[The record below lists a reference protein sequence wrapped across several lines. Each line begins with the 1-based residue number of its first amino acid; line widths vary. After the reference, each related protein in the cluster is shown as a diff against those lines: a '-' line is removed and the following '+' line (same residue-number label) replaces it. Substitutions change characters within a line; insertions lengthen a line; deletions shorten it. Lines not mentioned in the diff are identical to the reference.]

1 LSGTAA
7 RTGGGTFFV
16 RLLRG
21 PTPPDGL
28 RSPGT
33 EACTVAFRMTIEG
46 SRSVQK
52 TDTNM
57 SRSHIHLREGIE
69 AYLRFAKGRVWTE
82 ASDRERLF
90 ALSTAVRR
98 PALDAMRE
106 SERRY
111 REQDSKRLYYLSME
125 FLMGRA
131 LGNNLTNL
139 GIYDEAR
146 AVLAELG
153 ADLEEVEALE
163 HDAALGNGGLG
174 RLAACFLDSLATLD
188 LPGFGYGIN
197 YEFGLFRQS
206 FVNGYQ
212 HERPDHWMDGGSPW
226 IIERPDEAV
235 VIPVFGT
242 IAHTHEG
249 GSYAPKWVDYK
260 VIIGVPHDMP
270 IVGFGGRTVNV
281 LRLFSARASDEFDI
295 GIFNSGDYIRA
306 VHEKITGES
315 ISKVLYPSDVVA
327 AGKELRLLQEYFLVA
342 CSVRDIVKR
351 YRETHASFREF
362 ASKAAIQ
369 MNDTHPALTVAE
381 LMRFF
386 IDEERMPWEEAWA
399 IVVATCGYTNHTL
412 LPEALEKWSYELVAR
427 VLPRHLQIIQEIN
440 RRLLAEVERRFPGD
454 IRMQQNVAIVSD
466 GEVRMANL
474 AMAGSHSVNGV
485 AELHSKLVT
494 THLAPDFHRLYPER
508 FNNKTNGVTPRR
520 WLLHANRPLTSLIN
534 KTIGEGWAT
543 DLDRLRELELFADD
557 ASLLDKLDG
566 VKRRNKV
573 LLARLTKEL
582 TGVTIDPLSM
592 YDVQI
597 KRLHEYKRQ
606 LLNALHVVHRYWSI
620 VEDGEIPAQARTVIF
635 AGKAAP
641 GYWLAK
647 LIIKLIHS
655 VAEVVNAD
663 PRSRDYLKVVFLPD
677 YRVSLAEAII
687 PAAELSEQISTAG
700 KEASGTGNMK
710 LALNGALTIGTLD
723 GANIEIRDEVGE
735 ENIFIFGLT
744 SEQVEAELASYDPQ
758 RLMHEHRWMR
768 RAVDS
773 IAAGHFSRGDK
784 DIFRPIVARLLSTRD
799 EYLHLA
805 DLPAYVE
812 RQLEVDRAYRDRN
825 GWNRMSLL
833 NIARMGKFSSD
844 RTVAEYARDIWN
856 VQPAVVGNFAHDFE

>member
-1 LSGTAA
+1 MRGSPELSREVKAS
-7 RTGGGTFFV
+7 
-16 RLLRG
+16 RG
-21 PTPPDGL
+21 
-28 RSPGT
+28 
-33 EACTVAFRMTIEG
+33 
-46 SRSVQK
+46 
-52 TDTNM
+52 
-57 SRSHIHLREGIE
+57 HIHLREGIE
-69 AYLRFAKGRVWTE
+69 SYLRFARGRVWSE

-90 ALSTAVRR
+90 ALSAAVRR
-98 PALDAMRE
+98 PSLDAMRE

-111 REQDSKRLYYLSME
+111 REQDAKRLYYLSME

-146 AVLAELG
+146 SVLLELG
-153 ADLEEVEALE
+153 ADLEELQDLE

-197 YEFGLFRQS
+197 YEFGLFRQK

-212 HERPDHWMDGGSPW
+212 HENPDHWTEGGASPW
-226 IIERPDEAV
+226 VIERPDEMV
-235 VIPVFGT
+235 TIPVYGT
-242 IAHTHEG
+242 IQHANAG
-249 GSYAPKWVDYK
+249 GAYAPSWVDFK
-260 VIIGVPHDMP
+260 LIVGVPHDMP
-270 IVGFGGRTVNV
+270 IVGYGGRTVNV
-281 LRLFSARASDEFDI
+281 LRLFSARASDQFDI

-342 CSVRDIVKR
+342 CSVRDILKR
-351 YRETHASFREF
+351 YKQTHESFAEF
-362 ASKAAIQ
+362 ATKVAIQ

-381 LMRFF
+381 LMRIFV
-386 IDEERMPWEEAWA
+386 DEERMAWEEAWA
-399 IVVATCGYTNHTL
+399 ITVAVCGYTNHTL
-412 LPEALEKWSYELVAR
+412 LPEALEKWSFELVAR

-440 RRLLAEVERRFPGD
+440 RRLLADVERRFPGE
-454 IRMQQNVAIVSD
+454 IAMQHNVSIISD
-466 GEVRMANL
+466 GNVRMANL
-474 AMAGSHSVNGV
+474 AMAGSHSINGV

-494 THLAPDFHRLYPER
+494 TQLAPDFYKLHPER

-520 WLLHANRPLTSLIN
+520 WLLHANRPLASLIT
-534 KTIGEGWAT
+534 KTIGDAWVT

-557 ASLLDKLDG
+557 AALLEKLDG

-573 LLARLTKEL
+573 ALTRLTKEL
-582 TGVTIDPLSM
+582 TGITVDPQSM
-592 YDVQI
+592 FDVQV

-606 LLNALHVVHRYWSI
+606 LLNALHVIHRYWEI
-620 VEDGEIPAQARTVIF
+620 VEDGEIPAQPRTVIF

-655 VAEVVNAD
+655 VGEVVNAD
-663 PRSRDYLKVVFLPD
+663 PRSRDHLRVVFLPD
-677 YRVSLAEAII
+677 YRVTLAEAIM

-723 GANIEIRDEVGE
+723 GANIEIRDEVGP
-735 ENIFIFGLT
+735 ENIFIFGLRT
-744 SEQVEAELASYDPQ
+744 EEVAETLRHYDPQ
-758 RLMHEHRWMR
+758 RYLHEHRWMR
-768 RAVDS
+768 RTIDS

-784 DIFRPIVARLLSTRD
+784 DIFRPIVANLLSTRD
-799 EYLHLA
+799 EYVHLA
-805 DLPAYVE
+805 DLPSYVE
-812 RQLEVDRAYRDRN
+812 RQKDVDRAYRDRMQ
-825 GWNRMSLL
+825 WNRMSLL

-844 RTVAEYARDIWN
+844 RTIREYARDIWGIR
-856 VQPAVVGNFAHDFE
+856 PAVIGNFAHALE